1 MLKNSAFVTLTSRTS
16 PDDWRTKSRDP
27 VLESAISVMSCPPSG
42 TVGQFYHTP
51 QSAPVVPVL
60 RRLPFDTPGVPA
72 HEAVLGDRRGDAFEE
87 LPVILAE
94 RAGLVGVDVDLSD
107 DERVVDDRH
116 DDLGSCREEAREVA
130 VVGVHV
136 VDDLGAAAGRR
147 RAADPLADRDAHVL
161 GGLRPAPGP
170 EHELVAL
177 DEVDPDP
184 GVRVEAVV
192 EQVDDP
198 AQDVVGVLAAG
209 GDLLDLGEHRGAHD
223 STAVSKAAT
232 APRMPS
238 STRTG
243 RRSAT

>member
-60 RRLPFDTPGVPA
+60 RRLPFDTAGVPA
-72 HEAVLGDRRGDAFEE
+72 HEAVLGDRRGDALEE

-94 RAGLVGVDVDLSD
+94 RRGLVGVDV
-107 DERVVDDRH
+107 
-116 DDLGSCREEAREVA
+116 
-130 VVGVHV
+130 
-136 VDDLGAAAGRR
+136 DLGAAAGRR

-170 EHELVAL
+170 EHELGAL

-232 APRMPS
+232 ALRMPS
-238 STRTG
+238 PTRTG